1 MTVFYSP
8 AENGVQTY
16 TASTADG
23 IPAQGTHMAL
33 AQDYQVAFYPIG
45 NELYAY
51 YLLNAS
57 PRLPSTP
64 LITYPAGEEITCLN
78 VNVATN
84 ELYVGTYTEATG
96 RGNVYIYS
104 VANLTSGNLEPTH
117 EFLQSTDRIVDIRY
131 KN

>member
-1 MTVFYSP
+1 M
-8 AENGVQTY
+8 
-16 TASTADG
+16 
-23 IPAQGTHMAL
+23 
-33 AQDYQVAFYPIG
+33 
-45 NELYAY
+45 
-51 YLLNAS
+51 
-57 PRLPSTP
+57 
-64 LITYPAGEEITCLN
+64 
-78 VNVATN
+78 NVATN